1 MRLPSYFYWTA
12 QSQRTL
18 AKRPQDRPPGDREQ
32 PGEGREGSGQ
42 GAGREQPSQ
51 RNGAGP
57 GDHQSRGRM
66 FQHVET
72 LMGSYSMVGH
82 VQKCKKLIL

>member
-32 PGEGREGSGQ
+32 PGEGRGGSGQ
-42 GAGREQPSQ
+42 AAAHGQ
-51 RNGAGP
+51 
-57 GDHQSRGRM
+57 
-66 FQHVET
+66 
-72 LMGSYSMVGH
+72 VG
-82 VQKCKKLIL
+82 LGGIGELDE

>member
-12 QSQRTL
+12 QSQRTW
-18 AKRPQDRPPGDREQ
+18 AKPPRDSHSGDREQ
-32 PGEGREGSGQ
+32 PSEGREGSGQ

-57 GDHQSRGRM
+57 GPPKPRA
-66 FQHVET
+66 HVPACRDPD
-72 LMGSYSMVGH
+72 G
-82 VQKCKKLIL
+82 